1 MYIGIHAYHVYIYIY
16 IYKHAHI
23 VINHGY
29 DLLIDVDR
37 NSHYINVFAE
47 LNL

>member
-1 MYIGIHAYHVYIYIY
+1 MNHVYRYTCISRVY